1 MRPQPAATMWA
12 VLPTAAK
19 ISAST
24 RKQPWTRGQSLCHEI
39 QDTVRAAVEEAR
51 FSQVVGKMREA
62 KAAQMDTHDVP
73 AVVKLAS
80 KEFHITDS
88 ESTGVLQRL
97 IESNDLT
104 LYGLSTP

>member
-1 MRPQPAATMWA
+1 M
-12 VLPTAAK
+12 
-19 ISAST
+19 
-24 RKQPWTRGQSLCHEI
+24 
-39 QDTVRAAVEEAR
+39 
-51 FSQVVGKMREA
+51 
-62 KAAQMDTHDVP
+62 P

-104 LYGLSTP
+104 LYGLSNAVTRHSQDVRAMTAPVNWKVSVTAF

>member
-1 MRPQPAATMWA
+1 M
-12 VLPTAAK
+12 
-19 ISAST
+19 
-24 RKQPWTRGQSLCHEI
+24 
-39 QDTVRAAVEEAR
+39 RAAVEEAR
-51 FSQVVGKMREA
+51 FSQVVGKMQEA

-104 LYGLSTP
+104 LYGLSNAVTRRGKLNTIKVIAPSAEIASAEGAVIMIYRYF

>member
-1 MRPQPAATMWA
+1 M
-12 VLPTAAK
+12 K
-19 ISAST
+19 
-24 RKQPWTRGQSLCHEI
+24 I

-51 FSQVVGKMREA
+51 FSQVVGKMQEA

-104 LYGLSTP
+104 LYGLSNAVTRRGKFNIIKVIAPSAEIASAEGAVIMIYRYF